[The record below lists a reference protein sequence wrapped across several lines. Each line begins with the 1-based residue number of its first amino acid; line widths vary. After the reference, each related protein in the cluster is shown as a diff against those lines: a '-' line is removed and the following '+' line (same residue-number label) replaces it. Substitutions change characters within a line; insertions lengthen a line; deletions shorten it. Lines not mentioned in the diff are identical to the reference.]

1 MALTTMVGGATGGYW
16 EIGSCVS
23 ATPPSTMMNSAIT
36 QAKMGRSM
44 KNLAMP
50 EYPLRLCRAQHR
62 GCRCSGRGGAW
73 ERRGRRGRGRRVLW
87 HWLARCAGRQ
97 HLKFL
102 KTIDDDLLAS
112 LQAIEHHPAVV
123 ARRTDLDRAHRDLAI
138 RVHHTDAV
146 PLLRA
151 RDGLLRQHD
160 GVAGL
165 GLF

>member
-50 EYPLRLCRAQHR
+50 EYPLRLGRAQHGR
-62 GCRCSGRGGAW
+62 CRCSGRG
-73 ERRGRRGRGRRVLW
+73 LPW
-87 HWLARCAGRQ
+87 HRLDPCAGGE
-97 HLKFL
+97 HLQFL

-123 ARRTDLDRAHRDLAI
+123 ARRADLDRAHRDLAI

-165 GLF
+165 GLFDA